1 MRAWAGASAC
11 IFVLLLASSS
21 IPVAGWSNGGYS
33 ADPDNPDYGTH
44 DWIADKALSIQTR
57 DATFL
62 KTTYHSEY
70 LLGTEA
76 PDNPEYI
83 GDSTNH
89 HVYYYSGGSM
99 QDDVCADRAKA
110 MYDLALPRLVAGDY
124 SVAAN
129 YIGAMAH
136 YISDVGVFGHTMG
149 AYTDW
154 GVEVHHSD
162 YESEF
167 EDFIGTL
174 TLPSGTALGDSSAYD
189 ATMALARTI
198 TFGSGSIKP
207 NVWMDTNYDWVDD
220 VFDTSAKASLYK
232 SASAVAAAIN
242 RLLGAAQP
250 TPPEEPDPED
260 PEPDEPVPDEPVSVV
275 PDPPAS
281 LSAYVDGSRVVL
293 VWTPPVSNGSSPI
306 IEYRIYRGYDP
317 AYQQYMATVPNT
329 AQTWTDDSVE
339 KGRTCYYWII
349 AKSSAGDS
357 NKSEIASAIVPEPSN
372 SWFLPA
378 LLSAISI
385 AAASGGAL
393 ILRRR
398 ARRRR

>member
-44 DWIADKALSIQTR
+44 DWIADKALSIQTK
-57 DATFL
+57 DVAFL

-89 HVYYYSGGSM
+89 HIYYYSDGSL
-99 QDDVCADRAKA
+99 QDDVCANRAKA

-154 GVEVHHSD
+154 GAEVHHSD

-167 EDFIGTL
+167 EDFLDTL
-174 TLPSGTALGDSSAYD
+174 TLPAGMALGDSSAYD
-189 ATMALARTI
+189 ATMSLARTI
-198 TFGSGSIKP
+198 TFGSGSIKA
-207 NVWMDTNYDWVDD
+207 NTWMDTNYDWTDD
-220 VFDTSAKASLYK
+220 GFDTSAKASLY
-232 SASAVAAAIN
+232 SATSAVAAVIN
-242 RLLGAAQP
+242 HLIAEAEP
-250 TPPEEPDPED
+250 EPPEVPEEPAIE
-260 PEPDEPVPDEPVSVV
+260 V

-281 LSAYVDGSRVVL
+281 LDAYVDGSRVVL
-293 VWTPPVSNGSSPI
+293 TWSIPANNGGDNI
-306 IEYRIYRGYDP
+306 IEYKIYRGYNP
-317 AYQQYMATVPNT
+317 TYPQYVATVPNT
-329 AQTWTDDSVE
+329 AQTWADESVE
-339 KGRTCYYWII
+339 NGRTCYYWVV
-349 AKSSAGDS
+349 AKNSAGDS
-357 NKSEIASAIVPEPSN
+357 SMSEMASAIVPEPPN
-372 SWFLPA
+372 SWLLPA
-378 LLSAISI
+378 LLSAISV
-385 AAASGGAL
+385 AAASVGAL
-393 ILRRR
+393 IWRRR
-398 ARRRR
+398 AKRRL